1 MTDPPAS
8 PRASRLPVPGWLD
21 GRLVLGVLLVL
32 VSVVVGA
39 RVLSTADRSSLV
51 WAAATDLTAG
61 SQLSSDDL
69 QPVRV
74 RLFETGA
81 RYLAADGEPPVGYV
95 LDQAVGAG
103 ELLPQDALS
112 RPGAD
117 VDFRLVTVPV
127 EAGHY
132 PPALREDAR
141 VDLWVTPERDPSLT
155 QDGAVPR
162 SGPTTAAPT
171 PGTPTPAA
179 NTPAAP
185 TPAAPSNAPKAAGGA
200 PPAAGLALRGAQQVL
215 TSVVVV
221 DAPEREDL
229 AVGGSAVPVVL
240 QVRPDQVDEVVSAM
254 GLGRLDLVRVPR
266 EAEARADLGAAVV
279 DGTGAAG

>member
-1 MTDPPAS
+1 MPDPPVS
-8 PRASRLPVPGWLD
+8 PRAPRLPTPGWLD

-61 SQLSSDDL
+61 SQLTRDDL
-69 QPVRV
+69 EPVRV
-74 RLFETGA
+74 RLFESSA
-81 RYLAADGEPPVGYV
+81 RYVAGDAEPPVGWV
-95 LDQAVGAG
+95 LQRGVGAG

-132 PPALREDAR
+132 PPALREEAR
-141 VDLWVTPERDPSLT
+141 VDLWVTPELDPT
-155 QDGAVPR
+155 A
-162 SGPTTAAPT
+162 PTDPTAGAAPEA
-171 PGTPTPAA
+171 PA
-179 NTPAAP
+179 PQ
-185 TPAAPSNAPKAAGGA
+185 
-200 PPAAGLALRGAQQVL
+200 PPAAAALALRGAQQVL
-215 TSVVVV
+215 SSVVVV
-221 DAPEREDL
+221 DAPDREDL
-229 AVGGSAVPVVL
+229 AVGASAVPVVL

-266 EAEARADLGAAVV
+266 EAEAPAELATPVV
-279 DGTGAAG
+279 DEVG